1 MKKIVL
7 LVLGIGCLISA
18 VSAYQVNIYAPQS
31 LTIGLPLIVNGTTT
45 FGIGTPIDVVLY
57 QQVTTSTEIDRQI
70 AYVQEDHSFRVV
82 FDTTN
87 LPPGTYK
94 VEVPAS
100 GTGDS
105 ITMRQVLLVDR
116 SADLVLTSQTR
127 QALSGS
133 LYVDGQVAADAGSG
147 VQVAVIGPDNG
158 VVFGPTFVSAD
169 SMGRFTLVV
178 PVSQPGNYDVSF
190 TDARGYIATET
201 VTIVGETQTVTLE
214 QTTAVIALSAHGRS
228 SRDTPIYFIVQPSGN
243 GPLTVYTSASVD
255 WVVEYVDA
263 SGNLRTV
270 NDQGGSVPDLIVL
283 QESDKPLFFK
293 VYPYKYSVTDDVT
306 LTATN
311 AASIAVSPVVPEG
324 FAAAQG
330 TQAETTSSPLPATM
344 CIAAAAGAAALAIIR
359 KKN

>member
-7 LVLGIGCLISA
+7 LVLGIGFLISA
-18 VSAYQVNIYAPQS
+18 VSAYQVTVYAPGS
-31 LTIGLPLIVNGTTT
+31 LTIGLPLVVNGTTT

-82 FDTTN
+82 FDTTR

-116 SADLVLTSQTR
+116 SADLVLTSQTT
-127 QALSGS
+127 QALSDS
-133 LYVDGQVAADAGSG
+133 LYLSGQIAVDAGSG

-158 VVFGPTFVSAD
+158 VVFGPTFVSTD
-169 SMGRFTLVV
+169 SMGRFSLVV
-178 PVSQPGNYDVSF
+178 PISQPGNYDMSF
-190 TDARGYIATET
+190 TDARGYIT
-201 VTIVGETQTVTLE
+201 TQTVTIIGE
-214 QTTAVIALSAHGRS
+214 TATITPGQTTAANILSAHGKS
-228 SRDTPIYFIVQPSGN
+228 SRDNPIYFIVQPSGN
-243 GPLTVYTSASVD
+243 GPVTVFTSASVD

-263 SGNLRTV
+263 EGNLQTV
-270 NDQGGSVPDLIVL
+270 NDQGGSVPDMIVL
-283 QESDKPLFFK
+283 QESDKPLYFK

-306 LTATN
+306 LTAEN
-311 AASIAVSPVVPEG
+311 AASIAVSPEVPGG
-324 FAAAQG
+324 FTAAQAS
-330 TQAETTSSPLPATM
+330 QAETTTSPVPAIL
-344 CIAAAAGAAALAIIR
+344 CIIATGTAVLVIHR
-359 KKN
+359 KKT